1 MKPHL
6 ACDADIDKMKFP
18 CWGMPKLDGVRM
30 LNINSK
36 ALARSLKPHECR
48 FITNKYS
55 KELFAGFD
63 GELTVGDTTAE
74 DVLNKTS
81 SATRT
86 IEWKGDITW
95 NLFDW
100 IPTVRVWENT
110 RKTKS
115 GIQQR
120 ICICYG
126 NWEYLV
132 VLTKRKN
139 FILPWTA
146 YPIGYN
152 SDKRKLEKDYNA
164 FHKIT
169 QITSSIV

>member
-1 MKPHL
+1 MNLPSLVLYSDHSNNWDVYLEVIYDHFKIDFVDSKPVYEGIRLGLKKHPQTDGKEATFWHL
-6 ACDADIDKMKFP
+6 VTKGLIEANRKPEIPRCERIRWP
-18 CWGMPKLDGVRM
+18 RPL
-30 LNINSK
+30 IENSK
-36 ALARSLKPHECR
+36 H
-48 FITNKYS
+48 
-55 KELFAGFD
+55 
-63 GELTVGDTTAE
+63 
-74 DVLNKTS
+74 
-81 SATRT
+81 
-86 IEWKGDITW
+86 
-95 NLFDW
+95 
-100 IPTVRVWENT
+100 PTVRVWENT

>member
-1 MKPHL
+1 LIEANRKPEIPRCERIRWPRPL
-6 ACDADIDKMKFP
+6 IE
-18 CWGMPKLDGVRM
+18 
-30 LNINSK
+30 NSK
-36 ALARSLKPHECR
+36 H
-48 FITNKYS
+48 
-55 KELFAGFD
+55 
-63 GELTVGDTTAE
+63 
-74 DVLNKTS
+74 
-81 SATRT
+81 
-86 IEWKGDITW
+86 
-95 NLFDW
+95 
-100 IPTVRVWENT
+100 PTVRVWENT